1 MEINITGKWEEKS
14 LIIALTGRLNNNTA
28 PELSAYLSDNL
39 QRAAAL
45 VLDLAGL
52 EYLSS
57 AGLRVILSASK
68 RLSAQ
73 GAELRIVNVREVV
86 MEVFEITG
94 FVDILSIERA

>member
-1 MEINITGKWEEKS
+1 MYK
-14 LIIALTGRLNNNTA
+14 R
-28 PELSAYLSDNL
+28 
-39 QRAAAL
+39 Q
-45 VLDLAGL
+45 

-68 RLSAQ
+68 RLSAL